1 MSDAGRVRE
10 WVSWACGK
18 VDERFAQGRAYM
30 ETGCRALAEEQ
41 LMIGR
46 AMLELLSGF
55 QEMVI
60 DDRRT
65 DQERTGDKD
74 S

>member
-1 MSDAGRVRE
+1 MSDVKRIQK
-10 WVSWACGK
+10 WVSWACDK
-18 VDERFAQGRAYM
+18 VDERFAQGRAQM
-30 ETGCRALAEEQ
+30 EAGCRALAEEQ

-60 DDRRT
+60 NGRRT
-65 DQERTGDKD
+65 DQERTGNKD